1 MPVADVARDG
11 RAAAETCPADD
22 PAWELWTCD
31 APGVMTTLSS
41 GVGPVRRGETMK
53 LYLAVPL
60 VLLALLIAALGL
72 VAVTGGWVLP

>member
-1 MPVADVARDG
+1 
-11 RAAAETCPADD
+11 
-22 PAWELWTCD
+22 
-31 APGVMTTLSS
+31 
-41 GVGPVRRGETMK
+41 MK